1 MQQKKLL
8 LSIVFTIIV
17 SSSLLGAYAVQILA
31 SQTPRGGDEAADGFI
46 NAAEESDGTR
56 IQIIVNFT
64 NSDQDANAGAS
75 IGDDVYLLN
84 GTAGQQGIFNFTTP
98 IINTID
104 TTEFN
109 QKSVNFT
116 VTKAL
121 LGGSDGPFEIHAQI
135 NNGTAGLISS
145 APGLVFILDT
155 ALPAFSS
162 VFPATDAFINDVSTA
177 SSDISY
183 TLSEGVASGTI
194 TITNTGGTA
203 GGDGTCTF
211 QADART
217 SGAHNNFELDDTTNS
232 CTADVSALSDGGIY
246 TFAFDATDAAGNA
259 ATTVSRTGVTFD
271 TTAPTFTASTTT
283 TTTTT
288 VTFDEA
294 INGGNF
300 VAGDWN
306 VAGVAATGI
315 APSGA
320 AGGETSVVLTHA
332 TIGVDDTPS
341 VQYTAGNL
349 ADSAGNLVAGNTVT
363 ATDGN
368 PEVVVISSGGGHV
381 PNPPPSF
388 TTAFSEDELPFL
400 LNGNEIDISNFVNIV
415 ETTQLKTG
423 DPVNITL
430 LVFDVDGIDYVG
442 LYTNLRGSER
452 ERYQSDTIIEWR
464 NGQGLLILD
473 PNEYFEDAN
482 VNISKKGNKMEFS
495 FDITFANPMEKSDLV
510 LYVWDSKRN
519 TVQTTI
525 LDAWE
530 IIEENKPKTPFENE
544 PETPTDDESDSTS
557 SLTDVRTTIDDW
569 SGFTENTAS
578 DSEMLQSIGLEG
590 DYIPHWVKKL
600 GKWVHNGTIDHET
613 LINTIRNLHER
624 GIVL

>member
-17 SSSLLGAYAVQILA
+17 SSSLLGAYAVQITA
-31 SQTPRGGDEAADGFI
+31 PETPRGGDEAADGFI
-46 NAAEESDGTR
+46 NAAEESDGPR

-84 GTAGQQGIFNFTTP
+84 GTAGQQGISNFTVA

-116 VTKAL
+116 VTKTL

-145 APGLVFILDT
+145 APGLVFTLDT
-155 ALPAFSS
+155 ALPSVTISSTSISTSDPILLTFTFSEA
-162 VFPATDAFINDVSTA
+162 VTGFTIGDVTVSSGTKQNFVDTGDSTIFTMEVKSPLTGLTFT
-177 SSDISY
+177 SS
-183 TLSEGVASGTI
+183 VASG
-194 TITNTGGTA
+194 
-203 GGDGTCTF
+203 
-211 QADART
+211 
-217 SGAHNNFELDDTTNS
+217 
-232 CTADVSALSDGGIY
+232 V
-246 TFAFDATDAAGNA
+246 AT
-259 ATTVSRTGVTFD
+259 
-271 TTAPTFTASTTT
+271 
-283 TTTTT
+283 
-288 VTFDEA
+288 
-294 INGGNF
+294 
-300 VAGDWN
+300 
-306 VAGVAATGI
+306 
-315 APSGA
+315 
-320 AGGETSVVLTHA
+320 
-332 TIGVDDTPS
+332 
-341 VQYTAGNL
+341 
-349 ADSAGNLVAGNTVT
+349 DSAGNGNT
-363 ATDGN
+363 ASNQFSLG
-368 PEVVVISSGGGHV
+368 IAKKSGGGHV

-388 TTAFSEDELPFL
+388 TTAFSEGELPFL

-423 DPVNITL
+423 EPVNITL
-430 LVFDVDGIDYVG
+430 LVYDTDGIDYVG

-464 NGQGLLILD
+464 NGQGLLIID

-482 VNISKKGNKMEFS
+482 VNILEKGNKMEFS

-530 IIEENKPKTPFENE
+530 IIEESKPKTPFENE

-590 DYIPHWVKKL
+590 DYIPHWVKEL
-600 GKWVHNGTIDHET
+600 GAWVHNGTIDPET
-613 LINTIRNLHER
+613 LINAIQNLHER
-624 GIVL
+624 EIVL